1 MKPWDFTSFRDKQ
14 LSQLH
19 VSPLLLC
26 HRFLG
31 EFVKWQ
37 CWFFPIL
44 CGTDMNNW
52 DKQPKS
58 PVLICS
64 LMTLRVFIN
73 SFRAGVP
80 NLQDL
85 MPNDQRWNWCNNNRD
100 ECTINV
106 IHLNHPQTIPLAPVC
121 GKIVFHK
128 TGPWCQKDWGLLLQ
142 IIMVSFVSHWALVN
156 KFKFL
161 HQNKFRAGQSRCN
174 PTKDFLKAFFHHCSR
189 KSSKI
194 IKTAIHRKNLFLCK
208 LSLNKD

>member
-14 LSQLH
+14 LGQLP
-19 VSPLLLC
+19 VSPLLC
-26 HRFLG
+26 HCFLG

-37 CWFFPIL
+37 CWFFPIS
-44 CGTDMNNW
+44 CGNNINYW
-52 DKQPKS
+52 AKQPKS

-64 LMTLRVFIN
+64 LMMLRVFIN

-85 MPNDQRWNWCNNNRD
+85 MPNDQRWSWCSNNRN

-106 IHLNHPQTIPLAPVC
+106 IHLNHPQTISLAPVC

-128 TGPWCQKDWGLLLQ
+128 TGLWCQKGWGLLLQ
-142 IIMVSFVSHWALVN
+142 IITISFVSHWALAN

-161 HQNKFRAGQSRCN
+161 HQNKFRVGQSRYN
-174 PTKDFLKAFFHHCSR
+174 PTKDFLKHFF
-189 KSSKI
+189 I
-194 IKTAIHRKNLFLCK
+194 IVIGNPVK
-208 LSLNKD
+208 